1 MQYRNHRPL
10 FLPPRMG
17 AKVRMGVR
25 TRAAN
30 TGDGSELDSVKQR
43 SVDALGHDPHLNP
56 PPLKGEDIP
65 PARKGNGEA

>member
-1 MQYRNHRPL
+1 
-10 FLPPRMG
+10 
-17 AKVRMGVR
+17 MGVQWSR
-25 TRAAN
+25 ERFWN
-30 TGDGSELDSVKQR
+30 TAVFSELDSVKQR